1 MFLKGTYLKTL
12 GIASIFTLGI
22 GVGGHCASAKESG
35 TVNEKWG
42 KPVFAYGASLSSEQ
56 KKETQKLLDIS
67 DLDSV
72 KSVSVS
78 GQDLV
83 KYLKDGS
90 PESNL
95 YSSAKVERTDSGSGI
110 NVEIIKPE
118 NITKVTESMYKNATI
133 TAGVTDANI
142 TIASPIRVTGESAL
156 TGIYKAYDSEGEK
169 LDNKRMDIAND
180 ELETISGISDD
191 NKDINGEQITQAL
204 AEIKKEMAENKPAT
218 KEDVQK
224 IVEDELKKADLN
236 QVITQEQTTQLINL
250 ADKYR
255 TNDINFDEAKKQ
267 LDDLAKESQKKAKE
281 LFDQGAKKYK
291 DLKDSGFFE
300 NLFSAIGD
308 FFKGL
313 ADIIGGFFGWVGE
326 QFA

>member
-1 MFLKGTYLKTL
+1 M
-12 GIASIFTLGI
+12 FTLGLSI
-22 GVGGHCASAKESG
+22 GGQCALAEDSG
-35 TVNEKWG
+35 AVNEKWG

-56 KKETQKLLDIS
+56 KKETQELLKINN
-67 DLDSV
+67 LDEV

-90 PESNL
+90 PDSNL
-95 YSSAKVERTDSGSGI
+95 YSSAKVERTDSGNGI
-110 NVEIIKPE
+110 NVEIVKPE
-118 NITKVTESMYKNATI
+118 NITKVTESMYKNAAI
-133 TAGVTDANI
+133 TAGVTDASI
-142 TIASPIRVTGESAL
+142 TIASPIKVTGESAL

-169 LDNKRMDIAND
+169 LDNKRMDVAND
-180 ELETISGISDD
+180 ELETISGISDN
-191 NKDINGEQITQAL
+191 NKDINGEQITQTL

-224 IVEDELKKADLN
+224 IVQDELKKANLD
-236 QVITQEQTTQLINL
+236 QVITQQQTTQLINL

-267 LDDLAKESQKKAKE
+267 LDDLAKESQEKAKE
-281 LFDQGAKKYK
+281 LLDQGTKKYEE
-291 DLKDSGFFE
+291 LKDSGFFE
-300 NLFSAIGD
+300 NIFKAIGD
-308 FFKGL
+308 FFKAI
-313 ADIIGGFFGWVGE
+313 ADLIGGFFNWVGE